1 MRLLVSACLLGVCCR
16 YDGQAKPDE
25 RVLSLLKEH
34 ILVPVCP
41 EQLGGL
47 PTPRCPC
54 EILDGRVTAK
64 DGIDRTAEYRK
75 GAAEALRLARLFAC
89 EAAVLK
95 ARSPSCGAGQVY
107 DGAFTGTLRA
117 GNGVTAGLLIQNDIP
132 VYTEENL
139 PEDFAEEAFAACY
152 PETTGS

>member
-1 MRLLVSACLLGVCCR
+1 MRLLVSACLLGLCCR
-16 YDGQAKPDE
+16 YDGQSKADE
-25 RVLSLLKEH
+25 NVLALLKGYT
-34 ILVPVCP
+34 LVPVCP

-54 EILDGRVTAK
+54 EIRGDRVIARDGT
-64 DGIDRTAEYRK
+64 DRTAEYRR
-75 GAAEALRLARLFAC
+75 GAEEALRLCRLFFC

-107 DGAFTGTLRA
+107 DGEFTGTLRA
-117 GNGVTAGLLIQNDIP
+117 GNGVTAGLLIQSGVP

-139 PEDFAEEAFAACY
+139 P
-152 PETTGS
+152 GGLW